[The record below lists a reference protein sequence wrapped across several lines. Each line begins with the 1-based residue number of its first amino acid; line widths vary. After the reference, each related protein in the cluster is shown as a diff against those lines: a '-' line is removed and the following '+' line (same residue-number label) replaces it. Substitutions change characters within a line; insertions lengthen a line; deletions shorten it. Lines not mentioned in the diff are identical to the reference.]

1 MTGDGWHGN
10 GMQFTLKVIANML
23 VSLEPEGEEQEK
35 FRANFK
41 VISSSFASL
50 PLKVPGTAFHRGLK
64 ARNRMYAMLDSVIAR
79 RRSGSEGEA
88 AAPSDFLQTLLRKH
102 AGDEADKL
110 TDAQLKDNILTLL
123 VAGHDTTTA
132 GLTWLVKFLG
142 ENPDVLD
149 KLRVSLS
156 VPVRQAQAASISSY
170 TCGCRR
176 STWRSRRASTARR
189 VSGGLMSTTCLT
201 QTR

>member
-1 MTGDGWHGN
+1 
-10 GMQFTLKVIANML
+10 MQFTLKVIANML

-79 RRSGSEGEA
+79 RRSGREGEA

-156 VPVRQAQAASISSY
+156 VRASAVRQAQAASTSSY

-176 STWRSRRASTARR
+176 STWRSRRGSTARR
-189 VSGGLMSTTCLT
+189 VSGGLMSTACLT

>member
-1 MTGDGWHGN
+1 
-10 GMQFTLKVIANML
+10 MQFTLKVIANML

-79 RRSGSEGEA
+79 RRSRREGEA

-156 VPVRQAQAASISSY
+156 VPVRRAQAASISSY

-176 STWRSRRASTARR
+176 STWRSRGGSTARR

>member
-1 MTGDGWHGN
+1 MDY
-10 GMQFTLKVIANML
+10 QFTLKVIANML

-50 PLKVPGTAFHRGLK
+50 PLKLPGTAFHEGLK
-64 ARNRMYAMLDSVIAR
+64 ARNRMYAMLDDVIAR
-79 RRSGSEGEA
+79 RRASADAGAGHD
-88 AAPSDFLQTLLRKH
+88 DFLQMLLMKH
-102 AGDEADKL
+102 ARGSGGEDDEEKL

-142 ENPDVLD
+142 ENPDVLQ
-149 KLRVSLS
+149 KLRVNDVKLNWPGDS
-156 VPVRQAQAASISSY
+156 
-170 TCGCRR
+170 
-176 STWRSRRASTARR
+176 
-189 VSGGLMSTTCLT
+189 
-201 QTR
+201 